1 MSCLQE
7 DFKKVL
13 LAGLGAAAVTAEKS
27 KEIVNELVKKGEL
40 TLEQG
45 RILNE
50 ELKHAAKNNMDGNGT
65 VPDTVEGIKQAVD
78 KLSPQELEEVKE
90 KIADAE
96 ARQTAEGK
104 KKENAQL

>member
-1 MSCLQE
+1 
-7 DFKKVL
+7 
-13 LAGLGAAAVTAEKS
+13 
-27 KEIVNELVKKGEL
+27 
-40 TLEQG
+40 
-45 RILNE
+45 
-50 ELKHAAKNNMDGNGT
+50 
-65 VPDTVEGIKQAVD
+65 VEGIKQAVD